1 MEKSDY
7 AKEQLAKLDAVLD
20 EYESSLGL
28 PAFSDNFHDD
38 TAKKY
43 LQMSRNQ
50 IEKLTPDQC
59 SEAALLLGSLS
70 FHIQRSYNREVAR
83 INWAD
88 KTLKTCIAGREQAYK
103 GSWESQ
109 FNQAVKEDTYANKIS
124 SIKRYAQQRADRIT
138 YLSSSIKNISDIF
151 LNVQKSKVTK
161 YG

>member
-1 MEKSDY
+1 
-7 AKEQLAKLDAVLD
+7 
-20 EYESSLGL
+20 
-28 PAFSDNFHDD
+28 
-38 TAKKY
+38 
-43 LQMSRNQ
+43 MSRNQ